1 MSQSQHSH
9 HGRHDHYGYK
19 TKGSRKNK
27 RPQLITILCA
37 ILFTYGLWEIVYSF
51 TGNIVLKGGV
61 DTLYPAVNA
70 LMVVFSFVGLSGVW
84 TMEKWG
90 PISFVIVVTLK
101 LLTDAIFGHFN
112 WLFLLGYIPAIIF
125 LLALPKMRNTD

>member
-1 MSQSQHSH
+1 MSHSNV
-9 HGRHDHYGYK
+9 RHDNYGYK
-19 TKGSRKNK
+19 TKGRRKSP
-27 RPQLITILCA
+27 RPKLISILCV
-37 ILFTYGLWEIVYSF
+37 ILFVYGLWEIVYSF

-101 LLTDAIFGHFN
+101 LLMDAIFGHFN
-112 WLFLLGYIPAIIF
+112 WIFLLGYIPAVIF

>member
-1 MSQSQHSH
+1 MSQVHY
-9 HGRHDHYGYK
+9 DNYGYK
-19 TKGSRKNK
+19 RKRSNR
-27 RPQLITILCA
+27 RPRPMLVTILCSV
-37 ILFTYGLWEIVYSF
+37 LFAYGLWEIVYSF

-90 PISFVIVVTLK
+90 PISFAIVVSLK
-101 LLTDAIFGHFN
+101 LLVDAIFGHFN
-112 WLFLLGYIPAIIF
+112 WVFVLGYIPAIIF